1 MRSRS
6 RHWIVNGLRLE
17 RRDRA
22 RALRA
27 LAWLVAAETA
37 VRTLPFSTL
46 SRWMERVPPG
56 RSTTESLTPSECGV
70 AISRAAR
77 VFPAARCLARAL
89 AASCLLRR
97 AGRVATLS
105 LGVGF
110 NADRRFAAHAWLEC
124 DGVVV
129 TGGEVSDRYVPLGV
143 AAQKDV

>member
-1 MRSRS
+1 
-6 RHWIVNGLRLE
+6 
-17 RRDRA
+17 
-22 RALRA
+22 
-27 LAWLVAAETA
+27 
-37 VRTLPFSTL
+37 
-46 SRWMERVPPG
+46 MERVPPG
-56 RSTTESLTPSECGV
+56 RSTTESLTPSECGA

-143 AAQKDV
+143 AGQKDV